1 MSTYNE
7 YEMPDE
13 GNPEYYIDAE
23 PETIEVAEFEAEVEE
38 EVVVEPVAP
47 KQTKKS
53 AGGVPPT
60 VYAVTGEGDT
70 DEVHLSKIVFKN
82 RMKKRVLSVF
92 HVQRRLGEWGFGNAL
107 AESRGWYGDVTKDCV
122 AAFQKQ
128 VGLEETGI
136 VDAETL
142 TRLFEGDTNV
152 TVIL

>member
-13 GNPEYYIDAE
+13 GNPEYYLDS
-23 PETIEVAEFEAEVEE
+23 ETEAVE

-47 KQTKKS
+47 KQTQKS

-60 VYAVTGEGDT
+60 AYAVTGEGET
-70 DEVHLSKIVFKN
+70 DEVHLSKIVYMN
-82 RMKKRVLSVF
+82 RQQRRVLSVF
-92 HVQRRLGEWGFGNAL
+92 HVQRRLGEWGFDNAL
-107 AESRGWYGDVTKDCV
+107 AEKAGWYGDVTKDCV
-122 AAFQKQ
+122 ANFQKH
-128 VGLEETGI
+128 VGLQETGI

-142 TRLFEGDTNV
+142 SRLFEGDTNV